1 MNEDRLICSECGQ
14 TINKSKACIIDE
26 KAVCFTCMY
35 GDITPFDIY
44 PIGRVRTKLGSRE
57 TSSLPADPKGI
68 SCIDLF
74 PSQKRF
80 LYKLEEET
88 SLLIVY
94 YLHKVKSVITVF
106 NRRLDGK
113 RVGVFASRT
122 SNRLSKIAVQ
132 EVRLLKI
139 EGNKLYVDGLDAMDE
154 SPVLD
159 IKLGLGRRRASGP

>member
-1 MNEDRLICSECGQ
+1 MNEDRLICSECGE
-14 TINKSKACIIDE
+14 TIHKGKICIIDD
-26 KAVCFTCMY
+26 KAVCFGCMH
-35 GDITPFDIY
+35 GDRTPFDIY
-44 PIGRVRTKLGSRE
+44 PIGRVRTKLGASE
-57 TSSLPADPKGI
+57 TSNLPAASKGI

-94 YLHKVKSVITVF
+94 YLHKVESVITVF

-122 SNRLSKIAVQ
+122 PNRLSKIAVQ
-132 EVRLLKI
+132 DVSLLKI
-139 EGNKLYVDGLDAMDE
+139 EGNKLYVEGLDAMDE

-159 IKLGLGRRRASGP
+159 IKLGLGRRRASGR

>member
-1 MNEDRLICSECGQ
+1 
-14 TINKSKACIIDE
+14 
-26 KAVCFTCMY
+26 MY

-44 PIGRVRTKLGSRE
+44 PIGSVRTKLENKE
-57 TSSLPADPKGI
+57 TSNLPADLNGI

-113 RVGVFASRT
+113 KVGVFASRT
-122 SNRLSKIAVQ
+122 PKRLSKIAVQ
-132 EVRLLKI
+132 DVRLLKI
-139 EGNKLYVDGLDAMDE
+139 EGDKLYVGGLDAMDE

-159 IKLGLGRRRASGP
+159 IKLGLGRRRASGR

>member
-14 TINKSKACIIDE
+14 RVKKNKACIIDDE
-26 KAVCFTCMY
+26 AVCYKCMY
-35 GDITPFDIY
+35 GDITPFDLY
-44 PIGRVRTKLGSRE
+44 PIGSVRTKLGSKE
-57 TSSLPADPKGI
+57 TSNFPADPNGI

-80 LYKLEEET
+80 LYKLEEES

-94 YLHKVKSVITVF
+94 YLHKVKTVITVF

-122 SNRLSKIAVQ
+122 PNRLSKIAVQ
-132 EVRLLKI
+132 DVRLVKI
-139 EGNKLYVDGLDAMDE
+139 DGNKLYVGGLDAMDE

-159 IKLGLGRRRASGP
+159 IKLCLGRRRESGR

>member
-1 MNEDRLICSECGQ
+1 
-14 TINKSKACIIDE
+14 
-26 KAVCFTCMY
+26 MY

-44 PIGRVRTKLGSRE
+44 PIGSVRTKLGSRE
-57 TSSLPADPKGI
+57 TGNLPAVPNGI

-122 SNRLSKIAVQ
+122 PKRLSKIAVQ
-132 EVRLLKI
+132 DVRLLKKLLKV

>member
-1 MNEDRLICSECGQ
+1 MKKFNYPSLNDFI
-14 TINKSKACIIDE
+14 TIYEKVVELE
-26 KAVCFTCMY
+26 KAAQRK
-35 GDITPFDIY
+35 
-44 PIGRVRTKLGSRE
+44 IGRLVRAK
-57 TSSLPADPKGI
+57 
-68 SCIDLF
+68 
-74 PSQKRF
+74 
-80 LYKLEEET
+80 EET

-122 SNRLSKIAVQ
+122 PNRLSKIAVQ

-139 EGNKLYVDGLDAMDE
+139 EENKLYVGGLDAIDE

-159 IKLGLGRRRASGP
+159 IKLGLGRRRASGR

>member
-14 TINKSKACIIDE
+14 TFNKSKACIIDD
-26 KAVCFTCMY
+26 KVVCFTCMY

-44 PIGRVRTKLGSRE
+44 PIGSVRTKPESRE
-57 TSSLPADPKGI
+57 TSSLPADLNRI

-113 RVGVFASRT
+113 KVGVFASRT
-122 SNRLSKIAVQ
+122 QNRLSKIAVQ
-132 EVRLLKI
+132 DVRLLKI
-139 EGNKLYVDGLDAMDE
+139 EENRLYVDGLDAMDE

-159 IKLGLGRRRASGP
+159 IKLSLGRRRASGR

>member
-1 MNEDRLICSECGQ
+1 MNEDRLICSECGE
-14 TINKSKACIIDE
+14 TVHKGKTCIIDD
-26 KAVCFTCMY
+26 KAVCFACMY
-35 GDITPFDIY
+35 GDRTPFDIY
-44 PIGRVRTKLGSRE
+44 PIGRVRTKLGTRE
-57 TSSLPADPKGI
+57 TSNFPADSKGI

-94 YLHKVKSVITVF
+94 YLHRVKSVITVF

-122 SNRLSKIAVQ
+122 PNRLSKIAVQ
-132 EVRLLKI
+132 DVSLLKI
-139 EGNKLYVDGLDAMDE
+139 EGNKLYVEGLDAMDE

-159 IKLGLGRRRASGP
+159 IKLGLGRRRASGR

>member
-1 MNEDRLICSECGQ
+1 MNEDRLICSECSQ
-14 TINKSKACIIDE
+14 TVNKSKACIIDD
-26 KAVCFTCMY
+26 KVVCLACMY

-44 PIGRVRTKLGSRE
+44 PIGSVRTKLENKE
-57 TSSLPADPKGI
+57 TSNLPADLNGI
-68 SCIDLF
+68 SCIDLV

-113 RVGVFASRT
+113 KVGVFASRT
-122 SNRLSKIAVQ
+122 PNRLSKIAVQ
-132 EVRLLKI
+132 DVRLLKI
-139 EGNKLYVDGLDAMDE
+139 EGNRLYVDGLDAMDE

-159 IKLGLGRRRASGP
+159 IKLGLGRRRASGR

>member
-14 TINKSKACIIDE
+14 KVNKSKACVIDD
-26 KAVCFTCMY
+26 KVVCYTCMY

-44 PIGRVRTKLGSRE
+44 PIGRVRTKLGTKE
-57 TSSLPADPKGI
+57 TSNLPADSNGI

-74 PSQKRF
+74 SSQKRF

-122 SNRLSKIAVQ
+122 PNRLSKIAVQ
-132 EVRLLKI
+132 DVRLLKI

-159 IKLGLGRRRASGP
+159 IKLGLGRRRAPGR

>member
-1 MNEDRLICSECGQ
+1 MNEDSLICSECGQ
-14 TINKSKACIIDE
+14 TVNKSKICIIDE
-26 KAVCFTCMY
+26 KAVCFTCIY
-35 GDITPFDIY
+35 GDSTPFVIY
-44 PIGRVRTKLGSRE
+44 PIGNVRTKLGSRE
-57 TSSLPADPKGI
+57 TSHLPGDPKGI

-94 YLHKVKSVITVF
+94 YLHKVKSVITTF

-122 SNRLSKIAVQ
+122 PNRLSKIAVQ
-132 EVRLLKI
+132 DVRLVKI

-159 IKLGLGRRRASGP
+159 IKLGLGRRRISGR

>member
-1 MNEDRLICSECGQ
+1 MDEDRLICSECGREV
-14 TINKSKACIIDE
+14 NKSKICIIDE

-35 GDITPFDIY
+35 DDIKPFDIY

-57 TSSLPADPKGI
+57 TSSLPADHNGI

-122 SNRLSKIAVQ
+122 PNRLSKIAVQ
-132 EVRLLKI
+132 EVRLLKL

-159 IKLGLGRRRASGP
+159 IKLGLGRRRASGR